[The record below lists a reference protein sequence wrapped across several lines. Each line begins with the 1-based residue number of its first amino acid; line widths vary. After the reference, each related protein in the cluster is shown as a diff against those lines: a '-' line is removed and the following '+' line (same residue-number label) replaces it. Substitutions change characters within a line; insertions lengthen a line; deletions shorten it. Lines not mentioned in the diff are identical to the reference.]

1 MRGLKRSMTMRV
13 QLHTGE
19 GVSREQAHAA
29 RERIAALDGYTHPE
43 PTDGRLALRR
53 SESPGER
60 PFLAEA
66 SVLVDGRLLAARATG
81 DTVLDAAAKVAD
93 RLGRRLRRLARE
105 ARVAVPGEWL
115 SWARA
120 ARRGWDWRGDTLVRE
135 LTFRDF
141 DEGMRFLDQVAR
153 RAEDYKRH
161 PDMSISANHVRL
173 RIANPHQ
180 AGITLAEL
188 RLAAKVNAV
197 VDEFGGVAGEV
208 S

>member
-1 MRGLKRSMTMRV
+1 MTMRV
-13 QLHTGE
+13 QLDTGE
-19 GVSREQAHAA
+19 GVSREQAQAA
-29 RERIAALDGYTHPE
+29 GKRIAALAGHTYPE
-43 PTDGRLALRR
+43 PTDGQLALRR
-53 SESPGER
+53 SEGPGER
-60 PFLAEA
+60 PYLAEA

-81 DTVLDAAAKVAD
+81 DTVLDATTKVAD
-93 RLGRRLRRLARE
+93 RLDRRLGRVARE

-115 SWARA
+115 SWARS

-141 DEGMRFLDQVAR
+141 DEGMRFLEQVAR
-153 RAEDYKRH
+153 GAQDYKRR
-161 PDMSISANHVRL
+161 PDMSISANRVRL

-197 VDEFGGVAGEV
+197 VDEFGALAGEV